1 MATSMVRS
9 LDHAPLESID
19 TMVRDFCEEK
29 LADKS
34 LLLDFPDLKKK
45 EEVEEK

>member
-1 MATSMVRS
+1 MKRS
-9 LDHAPLESID
+9 LDHASLETID
-19 TMVRDFCEEK
+19 TMVEEFCEEK